1 VEEGEEEVE
10 DREVEGV
17 AEAEVS
23 EAEEEEEEDGE
34 EVVDLIIE
42 VEVVEEGVGEGLEEV
57 EGVGTDSLN
66 WSNSRLIV
74 SPILGIKMVTAIA
87 LADFYL
93 PCHGRHP
100 CLLWE
105 CLCTLPPCTR

>member
-1 VEEGEEEVE
+1 MEEGEEEV
-10 DREVEGV
+10 DREVEGA
-17 AEAEVS
+17 AEAEVEVS
-23 EAEEEEEEDGE
+23 EAEEEEEEE

-74 SPILGIKMVTAIA
+74 SPILGIKMVPAIA
-87 LADFYL
+87 LAEFYL

-105 CLCTLPPCTR
+105 CLCTLPPGIC

>member
-1 VEEGEEEVE
+1 MEEGEEEVE

-23 EAEEEEEEDGE
+23 EAEEEEEEGE

-66 WSNSRLIV
+66 WSNSRLLV

-93 PCHGRHP
+93 WKAP

-105 CLCTLPPCTR
+105 CLCTLPPCTC

>member
-1 VEEGEEEVE
+1 VEGEEEVE
-10 DREVEGV
+10 DKEAEGV

-23 EAEEEEEEDGE
+23 EAEEEEEEGVV
-34 EVVDLIIE
+34 VVDLIIA

-57 EGVGTDSLN
+57 EGDGTDSLN
-66 WSNSRLIV
+66 WSDSRLIV

-87 LADFYL
+87 CADFHL
-93 PCHGRHP
+93 PCHDRYP

-105 CLCTLPPCTR
+105 CLCTLPPCTC

>member
-1 VEEGEEEVE
+1 MEEGEEEVE

-17 AEAEVS
+17 AEVEVS
-23 EAEEEEEEDGE
+23 EAEEEEEGE

-42 VEVVEEGVGEGLEEV
+42 VGVVEEGVGEGLEEV
-57 EGVGTDSLN
+57 EGDGTDSLN
-66 WSNSRLIV
+66 WSDSRLIV
-74 SPILGIKMVTAIA
+74 SPILGIEMVTAITC
-87 LADFYL
+87 ADFYL

-105 CLCTLPPCTR
+105 CLCTLPPCTC